1 MECVSVQLQL
11 LVFLSIYAGKLLV
24 LRNENENE
32 NENVG
37 IANSLLWISLILTG
51 AVSQIS
57 VPFGGK
63 HVNIW

>member
-1 MECVSVQLQL
+1 
-11 LVFLSIYAGKLLV
+11 LVFLSLYAVKFLV
-24 LRNENENE
+24 LRNE

-37 IANSLLWISLILTG
+37 IANSLLWISLILTR

>member
-1 MECVSVQLQL
+1 VQLQL
-11 LVFLSIYAGKLLV
+11 LVFLSLYAVKFLV
-24 LRNENENE
+24 LRNE

-37 IANSLLWISLILTG
+37 IANSLLWISLILTR